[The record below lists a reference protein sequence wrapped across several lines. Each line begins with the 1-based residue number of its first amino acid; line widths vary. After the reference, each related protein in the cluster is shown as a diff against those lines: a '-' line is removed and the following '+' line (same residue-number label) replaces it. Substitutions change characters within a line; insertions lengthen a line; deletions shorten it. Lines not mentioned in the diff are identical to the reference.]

1 MELTTFNN
9 YQSLALRTEKPLP
22 TPVARL
28 NHAKL
33 GLITEIGEIAT
44 QVKRIR
50 IYEKTL
56 DSLDKDGK
64 SLRDHIAEEIGDVLW
79 YMAIASDAL
88 GLNIFRD
95 VFAQTIPDEG
105 AEVGSP
111 ADLEVALTSLAISGA
126 RIAYVAQ
133 MQSDGR
139 APEEGVDIATELARS
154 AQILTD
160 LAHIIELDLEH
171 IAACNI
177 DKLRERFPDAYSN
190 AAAEARADKGGL
202 DARVS

>member
-1 MELTTFNN
+1 MEPTTFDN
-9 YQSLALRTEKPLP
+9 YQALALRTEKPLP
-22 TPVARL
+22 TAVDRL

-56 DSLDKDGK
+56 GSLDKDGVT
-64 SLRDHIAEEIGDVLW
+64 LRAHLAEEMGDVLW

-95 VFAQTIPDEG
+95 VFPHLTHDLAAEADDALHMEG
-105 AEVGSP
+105 A
-111 ADLEVALTSLAISGA
+111 LTALCIVGA
-126 RIAYVAQ
+126 RIAHAAQ
-133 MQSDGR
+133 MMMQGSE
-139 APEEGVDIATELARS
+139 PETDITEDLSMA
-154 AQILTD
+154 AQYLTD
-160 LAHIIELDLEH
+160 LAHIIDVDLER
-171 IAACNI
+171 IAAENI
-177 DKLRERFPDAYSN
+177 AKLRARYPDAYSN
-190 AAAEARADKGGL
+190 EAAEARADKGGL